1 MTFTSLSQRAKR
13 GSQFDISS
21 KTNKRKK
28 GNLKKSKLRQLM
40 SR

>member
-1 MTFTSLSQRAKR
+1 MTFMSSLKEPSR

-21 KTNKRKK
+21 KTNKKEK